1 MWCLS
6 TICDYLKN
14 ITSISQNDLLQYGF
28 LTMIKFIELAPEI
41 FFFIKKNNEI
51 LLSKNLKIKN
61 KISFLLFLIFKL
73 F

>member
-41 FFFIKKNNEI
+41 FF
-51 LLSKNLKIKN
+51 LLRKIMKFCYQ
-61 KISFLLFLIFKL
+61 KI
-73 F
+73 